1 MCARSA
7 DLGNPE
13 IGRDS
18 RGMAAQAQKGIGAL
32 GPRQDVIVEG
42 RPRLSKCPAGPHQV
56 PQGSEVW
63 LSIVH
68 HGSLTS
74 CVKVVGASSGASSAE
89 PVALPPDR
97 ETSSAILEGVG
108 VREPSSSLRKRVCS
122 FRTFKPKANPS
133 LKITAVE
140 ESRRDCSRTQ
150 SHVLQGATT
159 AAAFA
164 RASSSAR
171 RGSGTYNRHCF
182 VQRAPI
188 RLYSFN

>member
-74 CVKVVGASSGASSAE
+74 CVKVVGASSGASTTGVS
-89 PVALPPDR
+89 
-97 ETSSAILEGVG
+97 EGATVS
-108 VREPSSSLRKRVCS
+108 ELLASSSLRKMVCS

-159 AAAFA
+159 SALF
-164 RASSSAR
+164 SSLSSR
-171 RGSGTYNRHCF
+171 LGSGT
-182 VQRAPI
+182 
-188 RLYSFN
+188 

>member
-74 CVKVVGASSGASSAE
+74 CVKVVGASSGASSG
-89 PVALPPDR
+89 
-97 ETSSAILEGVG
+97 ILEGVG

-159 AAAFA
+159 SALF
-164 RASSSAR
+164 SSLSSR
-171 RGSGTYNRHCF
+171 LGSGT
-182 VQRAPI
+182 
-188 RLYSFN
+188 

>member
-32 GPRQDVIVEG
+32 GPRQDLIVEG

-74 CVKVVGASSGASSAE
+74 CVKVVGASSGAGIS
-89 PVALPPDR
+89 
-97 ETSSAILEGVG
+97 EGATVS
-108 VREPSSSLRKRVCS
+108 ELLASSSLRKMVCS

-159 AAAFA
+159 SALF
-164 RASSSAR
+164 SSLSSR
-171 RGSGTYNRHCF
+171 LGSGT
-182 VQRAPI
+182 
-188 RLYSFN
+188 